1 MSATANVVPLKA
13 YQKNRLVPPTDPE
26 SPEPVALYS
35 LIVLALVLHAPVTY
49 DGICGQ
55 CGLEWPCPQMRL
67 AYRLREGF

>member
-1 MSATANVVPLKA
+1 MSALANVIPLKS
-13 YQKNRLVPPTDPE
+13 YQKNRLVPPSDPE
-26 SPEPVALYS
+26 SPEPS

-55 CGLEWPCPQMRL
+55 CGQDWPCPQMRL